1 MLTSFGFIFAAL
13 VEYII
18 VLNTPNKM
26 VDCCTFFK
34 KKEKDDIAQA
44 RVSNV
49 LSLMKSLKF
58 EIHVKWVKSVLNSG
72 DTTQFFLDDNTTYS
86 RCCQFKVD

>member
-26 VDCCTFFK
+26 ADCCTFFK
-34 KKEKDDIAQA
+34 KKEKDDIAQG

-49 LSLMKSLKF
+49 LSLIEFLKF
-58 EIHVKWVKSVLNSG
+58 EIQTNESN
-72 DTTQFFLDDNTTYS
+72 QF
-86 RCCQFKVD
+86 